1 MGCFSVQ
8 VFRVCSNMGSAR
20 WVDIYSACECLAEE
34 LWRDW
39 CGIETKKSIVYRV
52 DLWIEMWNEV
62 G

>member
-1 MGCFSVQ
+1 
-8 VFRVCSNMGSAR
+8 MGSAR

-52 DLWIEMWNEV
+52 DLWIEM
-62 G
+62 GK